1 MGCSDEISIVLVYDT
16 NTFRSWVIYLP
27 LVSASDA
34 AVTLPDYNRRS
45 HFRWVYQTICALSR
59 QKILILFQLFVWS
72 RESLCVLDQYIL
84 LMTYKPIREL
94 TSLRRCSN
102 TYLHHF
108 VAFIAFYSLVAEA
121 AQVRWWYLLEL
132 DKCFPKC
139 NVLTI
144 TCHVVRCLSSP
155 RIINCFK
162 CWHCVF
168 PLRSTFLE
176 TAHTSEGNW

>member
-45 HFRWVYQTICALSR
+45 HFRWVHQTICALSR

-72 RESLCVLDQYIL
+72 RESLCVLNPINIYYLWRTSQAGAAAR
-84 LMTYKPIREL
+84 IREL
-94 TSLRRCSN
+94 TSLSRCSN
-102 TYLHHF
+102 THLHHF
-108 VAFIAFYSLVAEA
+108 IAFIAFYSLVAEA

-144 TCHVVRCLSSP
+144 TCHVVQYYLALGSSTVSNAD
-155 RIINCFK
+155 IASSL
-162 CWHCVF
+162 CVLLF
-168 PLRSTFLE
+168 
-176 TAHTSEGNW
+176 